1 MIDKETKDLL
11 EILIGVAG
19 LALQG
24 ASLILQKRSEKQ
36 KSKKKRPRKR
46 HHSRPKQKR

>member
-1 MIDKETKDLL
+1 MIDNETTDLL

-36 KSKKKRPRKR
+36 ESKKKRPRKR
-46 HHSRPKQKR
+46 HRRPKQKR